1 MTTNVLTNEYFYHES
16 SSIDSGLLWDT
27 VNGSCW
33 ICFSFHPRVKKIK
46 LPRTADDIDVKLL
59 SIRLMYFTINVENFE
74 EDIALLNRNKYQT
87 RAAKA

>member
-1 MTTNVLTNEYFYHES
+1 MVHVGYDF
-16 SSIDSGLLWDT
+16 
-27 VNGSCW
+27 
-33 ICFSFHPRVKKIK
+33 FHPRVKKIK

-87 RAAKA
+87 RAVKA